1 MTLNFSRTFDSWRQ
15 KFLFALIQENIWCF
29 ANVWLQRKQNWIL
42 LGWCKSNCGF
52 ALLTFAF
59 LILEYILK
67 YGYVIHHFNGYF
79 SLYFFFPNDLLLA
92 VYFIYILY
100 YGYDVRQK
108 FAIWV
113 IFLFKFKWI
122 VEQCRQ
128 LATSTAHLVQELLM
142 NIQCSGGSR
151 CFAKDVREPWR
162 WGAQQPAIGSWR
174 LIESSHWNWSSY
186 NYTRGGWRT
195 QCQPFYD
202 CLAFEA
208 NWRSEKIW

>member
-1 MTLNFSRTFDSWRQ
+1 M
-15 KFLFALIQENIWCF
+15 
-29 ANVWLQRKQNWIL
+29 
-42 LGWCKSNCGF
+42 
-52 ALLTFAF
+52 LTFAF
-59 LILEYILK
+59 LYWNTFLSVVMLYITLM
-67 YGYVIHHFNGYF
+67 GISRFMF
-79 SLYFFFPNDLLLA
+79 FFFPNDLLLA

-128 LATSTAHLVQELLM
+128 LATSTTHLVQELLM
-142 NIQCSGGSR
+142 NVQCSGGSR
-151 CFAKDVREPWR
+151 SFAKEVREPWR
-162 WGAQQPAIGSWR
+162 WGAQQLAIGSWQR

-186 NYTRGGWRT
+186 NCTRGGWRT